1 MCIDASAELG
11 GLGVEV
17 WAVTCEVGGLLGST
31 FKASRVSWPR
41 FRPRVSVTRPSHVS
55 KHGTRPVG
63 RVMVAVI
70 VVNGGRA
77 GGGPPALRSG
87 KETGPQLLLLPLL
100 LPPGCAT
107 SGGGEKTEQP
117 TGIEPRD
124 REAVMNLMEWMWL

>member
-1 MCIDASAELG
+1 MGRRICIDASAELG

-41 FRPRVSVTRPSHVS
+41 FRPRLSVTRPSHVS

-70 VVNGGRA
+70 VVNGGKSWRWA
-77 GGGPPALRSG
+77 ASTQEWERNGAPIIAIAAAVTTWLCDVGR
-87 KETGPQLLLLPLL
+87 
-100 LPPGCAT
+100 
-107 SGGGEKTEQP
+107 
-117 TGIEPRD
+117 R
-124 REAVMNLMEWMWL
+124 REN